1 MRVSGECG
9 RRDPHGSVA
18 AFSVV
23 CGMCVARASD
33 STASTL
39 PIENPFYSPDPDLFG
54 HPDAYPLFTGFAAG
68 LEEAGL
74 AGRFP
79 RETELRHIAIELL
92 AEGSTVEEVM
102 EDPSMIEDA
111 IAEAQGILDQ
121 RQR

>member
-1 MRVSGECG
+1 MTSE
-9 RRDPHGSVA
+9 
-18 AFSVV
+18 
-23 CGMCVARASD
+23 
-33 STASTL
+33 
-39 PIENPFYSPDPDLFG
+39 PFYFPDPDLFG
-54 HPDAYPLFTGFAAG
+54 HKDAYPLFTGFAVG

>member
-1 MRVSGECG
+1 M
-9 RRDPHGSVA
+9 
-18 AFSVV
+18 
-23 CGMCVARASD
+23 
-33 STASTL
+33 ASTL
-39 PIENPFYSPDPDLFG
+39 PVENLFYFPDPDRFG
-54 HPDAYPLFTGFAAG
+54 HPDAYSLFTGFAAG

-92 AEGSTVEEVM
+92 AEGSTVEEVI
-102 EDPSMIEDA
+102 EDPSTIEDA

>member
-1 MRVSGECG
+1 MGHEWGTGV
-9 RRDPHGSVA
+9 
-18 AFSVV
+18 
-23 CGMCVARASD
+23 D

-39 PIENPFYSPDPDLFG
+39 PVENPFYFPDPDLFG

-111 IAEAQGILDQ
+111 VAEAQGILDQ